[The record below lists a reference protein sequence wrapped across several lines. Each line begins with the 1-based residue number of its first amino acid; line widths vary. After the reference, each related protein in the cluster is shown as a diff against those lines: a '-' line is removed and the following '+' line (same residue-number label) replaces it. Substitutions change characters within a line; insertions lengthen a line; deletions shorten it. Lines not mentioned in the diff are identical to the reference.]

1 MNDRPFIQFLGTGA
15 GDCLELS
22 PPNAA
27 DAKKIADKYPGGRS
41 FRHAP
46 SLFISPDIIVDL
58 IGRAQMQAYGIPEEA
73 VRHLLITHAHDDH
86 FQPLAILDATSGLPH
101 PWTVYGNT
109 TVAHAMDFASTHR
122 WDPSEG
128 RFEWIEKPREI
139 SVQTVGPGQTFTVGA
154 STVTALSAKHMIDVE
169 RMIQQE
175 QVLNY
180 VIERGGKTLFYGL
193 DSSYMLPESMEV
205 LSAFQFDIA
214 VFDATFGHLEID
226 PGKSGHQNFRMLDTT
241 IAEFREANLFKQDA
255 VIVAD
260 HISYYEVE
268 PYEEIVEELAGKG
281 IVLAYDGMR
290 LEF

>member
-1 MNDRPFIQFLGTGA
+1 MNEGHYIQFLGTGA
-15 GDCLELS
+15 GDCLELH
-22 PPNAA
+22 PPSAA
-27 DAKKIADKYPGGRS
+27 DAKKREDQYPGGRS
-41 FRHAP
+41 VRHAP
-46 SLFISPDIIVDL
+46 SLYIAPDMLVDFISS
-58 IGRAQMQAYGIPEEA
+58 AQMRSFGIREEA
-73 VRHLLITHAHDDH
+73 IRHLLITHAHDDH

-109 TVAHAMDFASTHR
+109 TVNHAMDFASTHR
-122 WDPSEG
+122 WHPSEG
-128 RFEWIEKPREI
+128 RFEWIEHPPKIP
-139 SVQTVGPGQTFTVGA
+139 VQVVGPGQTFTVGDC
-154 STVTALSAKHMIDVE
+154 TVTALSAKHMIDTE

-180 VIERGGKTLFYGL
+180 VIERGEKTLFYGL
-193 DSSYMLPESMEV
+193 DSSYVLPESMEV

-226 PGKSGHQNFRMLDTT
+226 PGKSGHQNFRMLDKT
-241 IAEFREANLFKQDA
+241 IAEFREADLFKQDA

-268 PYEEIVEELAGKG
+268 PYEEIVEELAEKG

-290 LEF
+290 LAF